1 MHDYKIAMTKN
12 ETKITKSRLR
22 SSYITSIISIS
33 LVLFMLGMLGLLV
46 LNAKRLSDFV
56 KENIGFS
63 VILNENVKEVDII
76 LIQKSLDA
84 TEYVKSTK
92 YITKEE
98 AAEDLQK
105 DLGEDFIEFLG
116 FNPLLASI
124 EVKLYADYANPD
136 SIKIIEKDFQ
146 QYEQIKEVFYQK
158 SLVSLVN
165 ENIKKISLI
174 ILVFSGLLFLVAIT
188 LINSTIRLSVYSKRF
203 IINTMQL
210 VGANRGFIRR
220 PFLYK
225 SAGNGIIAALIA
237 IGFLVGVLY
246 LAQQEF
252 KEIISFQDIEIIG
265 SLFLAVLL
273 IGIVINWIST
283 FLAVSKYLKM
293 KVDKLYY

>member
-1 MHDYKIAMTKN
+1 MGKKEAN
-12 ETKITKSRLR
+12 ITKRRLR

-33 LVLFMLGMLGLLV
+33 LVLFLLGMLGLLV
-46 LNAKRLSDFV
+46 LSTKRLSDYV

-63 VILNENVKEVDII
+63 VILKENVKEVDII
-76 LIQKSLDA
+76 LLQKSLDA
-84 TEYVKSTK
+84 SEYVKSTK

-98 AAEDLQK
+98 AAKDLQK
-105 DLGEDFIEFLG
+105 DLGEDFVEFLG

-124 EVKLYADYANPD
+124 EVKLYANYANED
-136 SIKIIEKDFQ
+136 SIKVIEQDFTK
-146 QYEQIKEVFYQK
+146 YELIKEVFYQK

-165 ENIKKISLI
+165 ENIQKISLI

-210 VGANRGFIRR
+210 VGATRGFIRR

-225 SAGNGIIAALIA
+225 SAGNGILASFIA
-237 IGFLVGVLY
+237 IGLLAGILY

-252 KEIISFQDIEIIG
+252 KEIISFKDIEKI
-265 SLFLAVLL
+265 SVLFLGVLL
-273 IGIVINWIST
+273 VGIIINWIST

>member
-1 MHDYKIAMTKN
+1 MSKKEAN
-12 ETKITKSRLR
+12 ITKRRLR

-46 LNAKRLSDFV
+46 LNANRLSIYV

-63 VILNENVKEVDII
+63 VILKENVKEVDII
-76 LIQKSLDA
+76 LLQKSLDA
-84 TEYVKSTK
+84 SEYVKSTK

-105 DLGEDFIEFLG
+105 DLGEDFVEFLG

-124 EVKLYADYANPD
+124 EVKLYANYANED
-136 SIKIIEKDFQ
+136 SIKVIEQDFRK
-146 QYEQIKEVFYQK
+146 YELIKEVFYQK

-165 ENIKKISLI
+165 ENIQKISLI

-210 VGANRGFIRR
+210 VGATRGFIRR

-225 SAGNGIIAALIA
+225 SAGNGIFAAFIAVGL
-237 IGFLVGVLY
+237 LVGILY

-252 KEIISFQDIEIIG
+252 KEIISFKDVEII
-265 SLFLAVLL
+265 SVLFLGVLL
-273 IGIVINWIST
+273 VGIIINWIST
-283 FLAVSKYLKM
+283 YLAVSKYLKM

>member
-1 MHDYKIAMTKN
+1 MSKKEAN
-12 ETKITKSRLR
+12 ITKRRLR

-46 LNAKRLSDFV
+46 LNANRLSIYV

-63 VILNENVKEVDII
+63 VILKENVKEVDII
-76 LIQKSLDA
+76 LLQKSLDA
-84 TEYVKSTK
+84 SEYVKSTK

-105 DLGEDFIEFLG
+105 DLGEDFVEFLG

-124 EVKLYADYANPD
+124 EVKLYANYANED
-136 SIKIIEKDFQ
+136 SIKVIEQDFRK
-146 QYEQIKEVFYQK
+146 YELIKEVFYQK

-165 ENIKKISLI
+165 ENIQKISLI

-210 VGANRGFIRR
+210 VGATRGFIRR

-225 SAGNGIIAALIA
+225 SAGNGIFAAFIAVGL
-237 IGFLVGVLY
+237 LVGILY

-252 KEIISFQDIEIIG
+252 KEIVSFKDVEII
-265 SLFLAVLL
+265 SVLFLGVLL
-273 IGIVINWIST
+273 VGIIINWIST
-283 FLAVSKYLKM
+283 YLAVSKYLKM

>member
-1 MHDYKIAMTKN
+1 MSKKEAN
-12 ETKITKSRLR
+12 ITKRRLR
-22 SSYITSIISIS
+22 SSYVTSIISIS

-46 LNAKRLSDFV
+46 LNANRLSIYV

-63 VILNENVKEVDII
+63 VILKENVKEVDII
-76 LIQKSLDA
+76 LLQKSLDA
-84 TEYVKSTK
+84 SEYVKSTK

-105 DLGEDFIEFLG
+105 DLGEDFVEFLG

-124 EVKLYADYANPD
+124 EVKLYADYANED
-136 SIKIIEKDFQ
+136 SIKLIEQDFRK
-146 QYEQIKEVFYQK
+146 YELIKEVFYQK

-165 ENIKKISLI
+165 ENIQKISLI

-210 VGANRGFIRR
+210 VGATRGFIRR

-225 SAGNGIIAALIA
+225 SAGNGIFAAFIAVGL
-237 IGFLVGVLY
+237 LVGILY

-252 KEIISFQDIEIIG
+252 KEIISFKDIEII
-265 SLFLAVLL
+265 SVLFLGVLL
-273 IGIVINWIST
+273 VGIIINWIST
-283 FLAVSKYLKM
+283 YLAVSKYLKM

>member
-1 MHDYKIAMTKN
+1 MSKKEAN
-12 ETKITKSRLR
+12 ITKRRLR

-46 LNAKRLSDFV
+46 LNANRLSIYV

-63 VILNENVKEVDII
+63 VILKENVKEVDII
-76 LIQKSLDA
+76 LLQKSLDA
-84 TEYVKSTK
+84 SEYVKSTK

-105 DLGEDFIEFLG
+105 DLGEDFVEFLG

-124 EVKLYADYANPD
+124 EVKLYANYANED
-136 SIKIIEKDFQ
+136 SIKLIEQDFRK
-146 QYEQIKEVFYQK
+146 YELIKEVFYQK

-165 ENIKKISLI
+165 ENIQKISLI

-203 IINTMQL
+203 IINTMLL
-210 VGANRGFIRR
+210 VGATRGFIRR

-225 SAGNGIIAALIA
+225 SAGNGMFAAFIA
-237 IGFLVGVLY
+237 IGLLVGILY

-252 KEIISFQDIEIIG
+252 KEIISFKDIEII
-265 SLFLAVLL
+265 SVLFLGVLL
-273 IGIVINWIST
+273 VGVIINWVST

>member
-1 MHDYKIAMTKN
+1 MSKKEAN
-12 ETKITKSRLR
+12 ITKRRLR
-22 SSYITSIISIS
+22 SSYITSVISIS
-33 LVLFMLGMLGLLV
+33 LVLFLLGMLGLLV
-46 LNAKRLSDFV
+46 LNAKRLSDYV

-63 VILNENVKEVDII
+63 VILKENVKEVDVI
-76 LIQKSLDA
+76 LLQKSLDA
-84 TEYVKSTK
+84 SEFVKSTK
-92 YITKEE
+92 YITKEA

-105 DLGEDFIEFLG
+105 DLGEDFVEFLG

-136 SIKIIEKDFQ
+136 SIKLIEQDFLK
-146 QYEQIKEVFYQK
+146 YEPIKEVFYQK

-165 ENIKKISLI
+165 ENIRKISLI
-174 ILVFSGLLFLVAIT
+174 ILVFSGLLFLIAIT

-210 VGANRGFIRR
+210 VGATRGFIRR

-225 SAGNGIIAALIA
+225 SAGNGILSALIA
-237 IGFLVGVLY
+237 IGLLVGVLY

-252 KEIISFQDIEIIG
+252 KEIISFKDIEIVGI
-265 SLFLAVLL
+265 LFLGVLL
-273 IGIVINWIST
+273 IGIIINWIST